1 MKIKIAI
8 ADDHVLFTKGLEN
21 ILNSLAQLEVI
32 KVFPDGASLLE
43 GLGQSLP
50 DILLLDIQMP
60 GKPGDQLAG
69 IIARKYPSVR
79 MIALTGFDSALYVNN
94 MMAQGVHGYVL
105 KTSGEDILLEAIHKV
120 YNGGSYIAESI
131 QQKAAQQEQSVKRS
145 MAMKSHLT
153 PREKEILQ
161 LISEG
166 LTSAE
171 ISSRLF
177 LSLHTVINYRDN
189 ILLKLDVKNTA
200 LLIAK
205 AMRMGLIN

>member
-21 ILNSLAQLEVI
+21 ILNHIPSIEIVGI
-32 KVFPDGASLLE
+32 YTNGEELLK
-43 GLGQSLP
+43 GLQQHLP
-50 DILLLDIQMP
+50 DIVLLDIQMP
-60 GKPGDQLAG
+60 GKTGDQVAG
-69 IIARKYPSVR
+69 IITKKYPSVK
-79 MIALTGFDSALYVNN
+79 MIALTGFDSALYVTN
-94 MMAQGVHGYVL
+94 MMAQGVKGYVL
-105 KTSGEDILLEAIHKV
+105 KVSGEDILIEAINKV
-120 YNGGSYIAESI
+120 YHGETYIAESI
-131 QQKAAQQEQSVKRS
+131 RQKAWQQEQSVKRS

-161 LISEG
+161 LIAEG

-171 ISSRLF
+171 ISARLF
-177 LSLHTVINYRDN
+177 LSNHTVINYRDN

-205 AMRMGLIN
+205 AMRLGLIN